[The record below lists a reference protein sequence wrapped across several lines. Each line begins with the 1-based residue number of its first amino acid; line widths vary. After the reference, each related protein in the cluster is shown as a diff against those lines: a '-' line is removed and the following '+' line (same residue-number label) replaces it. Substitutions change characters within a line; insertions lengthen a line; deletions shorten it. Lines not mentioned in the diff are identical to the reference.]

1 MSKELDE
8 GDADRI
14 LEAINEYLIIPKS
27 LESYDVEK
35 QLELAIR
42 IKKENI

>member
-8 GDADRI
+8 GDDDKI

-27 LESYDVEK
+27 LESYDEK
-35 QLELAIR
+35 NNMNLLLE
-42 IKKENI
+42 